1 MVFCFSVLGIHC
13 VVERDSIC
21 FPINSHYH
29 YKLSRRTG
37 LGQFWDNFSG

>member
-1 MVFCFSVLGIHC
+1 MSREIN
-13 VVERDSIC
+13 R

-37 LGQFWDNFSG
+37 LGQFWDNF